1 MKSCSRFE
9 RQETFVLLIA
19 TLTALAISGISP
31 HDYTTWLLEV
41 APILVGLP
49 ILIITGRRFRLS
61 QLLYRLLF
69 IHAVIL
75 MVGGHYTYAE
85 VPLGYWI
92 KDAFGFAR
100 NNYDRIG
107 HFAQGF
113 VPAILAREVLL
124 RRSPLVPGKWLSFL
138 TICVCMTISVLYEF
152 IEWWSAVIGGEA
164 ADAFLGT
171 QGDVWDTQWDM
182 FMCLIGATTSLT
194 LLSRMHDRILNDL
207 KC

>member
-9 RQETFVLLIA
+9 RQETLALLIA

>member
-9 RQETFVLLIA
+9 RQETLVLLIA
-19 TLTALAISGISP
+19 TLAALAVSGISP

>member
-9 RQETFVLLIA
+9 RQETFALLIA
-19 TLTALAISGISP
+19 TLAALAISGISP

-113 VPAILAREVLL
+113 VPAILVREVLL